1 MLNKIKQLYGGL
13 LLIALISFSSLY
25 FADTSAAKHIS
36 LSPLVIAILLGFLYG
51 NTVHRETPKEWAAG
65 IAFAQKR
72 LLRLGIILFGFRIS
86 FQEIANVGATALVLD
101 CFVVSAILICGYFIG
116 TKIFGLDGKLAAIIS
131 SGSAI
136 CGAAAVMATESTIK
150 AKPHETALAVA
161 TVVIFG
167 TIAMFVFPQ
176 LLRFTSLDA
185 HQSGIALGATVHEV
199 AQVVAAGSAISTEA
213 TETAVIVKLTRV
225 MLLVPALAILGAIFA
240 PPTAAGESKIKIYVQ
255 AFPLFA
261 LGFIAVSGF
270 NSLDIV
276 PSDIKSAILVFDN
289 FVLTMAMAAL
299 GVETNFGKIKE
310 VGIKPFLLAGTI
322 FLILACILLSTQ
334 FYL

>member
-36 LSPLVIAILLGFLYG
+36 LSPLVIAILLGFVYG
-51 NTVHRETPKEWAAG
+51 NTVHRKTPKEWAAG

-72 LLRLGIILFGFRIS
+72 LLRLGIILFGLRIS
-86 FQEIANVGATALVLD
+86 FQEIANVGATALLLD
-101 CFVVSAILICGYFIG
+101 CFVVSTILICGYFIG

-150 AKPHETALAVA
+150 TKPHETALAVA

-240 PPTAAGESKIKIYVQ
+240 PPTAAGESKIKIYAR

-276 PSDIKSAILVFDN
+276 PADVKSAILVFDN

-299 GVETNFGKIKE
+299 GVETDFGKIKE
-310 VGIKPFLLAGTI
+310 VGIKPFLLAGAI
-322 FLILACILLSTQ
+322 FLILAGILLSTQ

>member
-1 MLNKIKQLYGGL
+1 
-13 LLIALISFSSLY
+13 
-25 FADTSAAKHIS
+25 
-36 LSPLVIAILLGFLYG
+36 
-51 NTVHRETPKEWAAG
+51 
-65 IAFAQKR
+65 
-72 LLRLGIILFGFRIS
+72 
-86 FQEIANVGATALVLD
+86 
-101 CFVVSAILICGYFIG
+101 
-116 TKIFGLDGKLAAIIS
+116 
-131 SGSAI
+131 
-136 CGAAAVMATESTIK
+136 
-150 AKPHETALAVA
+150 
-161 TVVIFG
+161 
-167 TIAMFVFPQ
+167 
-176 LLRFTSLDA
+176 
-185 HQSGIALGATVHEV
+185 
-199 AQVVAAGSAISTEA
+199 
-213 TETAVIVKLTRV
+213 

-310 VGIKPFLLAGTI
+310 VGIKPFLLAGAI

>member
-1 MLNKIKQLYGGL
+1 
-13 LLIALISFSSLY
+13 
-25 FADTSAAKHIS
+25 
-36 LSPLVIAILLGFLYG
+36 
-51 NTVHRETPKEWAAG
+51 
-65 IAFAQKR
+65 
-72 LLRLGIILFGFRIS
+72 
-86 FQEIANVGATALVLD
+86 
-101 CFVVSAILICGYFIG
+101 
-116 TKIFGLDGKLAAIIS
+116 
-131 SGSAI
+131 
-136 CGAAAVMATESTIK
+136 
-150 AKPHETALAVA
+150 
-161 TVVIFG
+161 
-167 TIAMFVFPQ
+167 MFVFPQ

-185 HQSGIALGATVHEV
+185 YQSGIALGATVHEV

-240 PPTAAGESKIKIYVQ
+240 PPTAAGESKIKIYVR

-276 PSDIKSAILVFDN
+276 PADVKSAILVFDN

-299 GVETNFGKIKE
+299 GVETDLGKIKE
-310 VGIKPFLLAGTI
+310 VGIKPFLLAGAI
-322 FLILACILLSTQ
+322 FLILAGILLSTQ